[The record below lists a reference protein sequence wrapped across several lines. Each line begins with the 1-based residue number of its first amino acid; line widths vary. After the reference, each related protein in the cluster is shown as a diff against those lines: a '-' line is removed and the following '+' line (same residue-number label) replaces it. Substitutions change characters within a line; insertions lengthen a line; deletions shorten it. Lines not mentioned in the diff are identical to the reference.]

1 MKYREIIGFTLIF
14 LIIIVFSII
23 NQPTS
28 PPAQNP
34 PSDSLTV
41 KTTHDSDS
49 LSQAPSMEDST
60 YHQTGLHLSSSDS
73 SALTVSFT
81 TSGEFYKHFNGKE
94 DTIQVEN
101 DVMKVTFSTKGAMIR
116 QIELKDFLTY
126 DKQPLKLYFQNEN
139 LFNVILSTKKIL
151 LHTEKLFFTPLTSQ
165 KHLMVTNDS
174 LKLIFEA
181 LAVNETDSPCG
192 KLIFEYVFRK
202 DAYDFNFYIRTENG
216 KTFLPPGISLFTL
229 QWKSELARSEK
240 HAETERTNS
249 TIHYASAKLETNY
262 LSERKNDDKKI
273 NYQLNWI
280 AYKSQFFTSVL
291 LTQSK
296 PFTSSEVKVY
306 TKEIEDPKYLK
317 TMYSTSIYEFKPEEE
332 NSIKF
337 KFFTGPLKYKLL
349 RSYKA
354 KLERQ
359 IPLGW
364 GFAPIAWI
372 NRFAV
377 LPVFNWLE
385 SYNLNYGII
394 ILILTILLK
403 IVLFPITYRTYLS
416 SAKMRVLQ
424 PDIEAINKKFPKP
437 EDAAKKQQA
446 MMELYRRSGI
456 NPAAG
461 CFPILLQ
468 LPILIAM
475 FRFFP
480 SAIELRQQ
488 PFLWAEDLSTYDSIL
503 DLGFHIPFYGDHVSL
518 FTLLMTISTLVY
530 TRLNEKLMSTGSQ
543 TLPGMRFIT
552 YLMPILFLGFF
563 NSFSAALSYYYLL
576 ANLFTF
582 VQIFGIRYLISE
594 DKLRKQ
600 IEEHRKKPL
609 KKSRWQQ
616 RLEEMQ
622 KQQTKKK

>member
-1 MKYREIIGFTLIF
+1 MKYREILGFTLIF

-23 NQPTS
+23 NQPS
-28 PPAQNP
+28 KPKAEKPQN
-34 PSDSLTV
+34 DSLTV
-41 KTTHDSDS
+41 KANKDSANASQVKMIKDTTGNQDIV
-49 LSQAPSMEDST
+49 L
-60 YHQTGLHLSSSDS
+60 QTQDTSE
-73 SALTVSFT
+73 TTFSFIN
-81 TSGEFYKHFNGKE
+81 SGEFYRHFQGKE

-101 DVMKVTFSTKGAMIR
+101 DVMKVTFSTKGAMIK
-116 QIELKDFLTY
+116 QIELKQFLTY
-126 DKQPLKLYFQNEN
+126 NKQPLKLYFKDETYFN
-139 LFNVILSTKKIL
+139 LVLSTKKIL
-151 LHTEKLFFTPLTSQ
+151 LHTDKLFFTPTTLLKQ
-165 KHLMVTNDS
+165 IHVNGDS
-174 LKLIFEA
+174 LKLNFEA
-181 LAVNETDSPCG
+181 IAVNENDTPCG

-202 DAYDFNFYIRTENG
+202 NAYDFDFRIKTENG
-216 KTFLPPGISLFTL
+216 KSFLPPGISLFTF
-229 QWKSELARSEK
+229 QWNSNLARSEK

-262 LSERKNDDKKI
+262 LSERSNDSKKI
-273 NYQLNWI
+273 NYQLKWI

-291 LTQSK
+291 MTKSK
-296 PFTSSEVKVY
+296 PFTSSEIKVY
-306 TKEIEDPKYLK
+306 ARETDDPTYLK
-317 TMYSTSIYEFKPEEE
+317 TMFSTSIYEFNPDEE
-332 NSIKF
+332 NSIQF
-337 KFFTGPLKYKLL
+337 KFYTGPLKYKLL

-364 GFAPIAWI
+364 SFAPIAWI

-416 SAKMRVLQ
+416 SAKMRVIQ
-424 PDIEAINKKFPKP
+424 PDIEAINKKYPKP
-437 EDAAKKQQA
+437 EDAAKKQQTL
-446 MMELYRRSGI
+446 MELYRRSGI

-461 CFPILLQ
+461 CLPILLQ

-518 FTLLMTISTLVY
+518 FTLLMTISTLIY

-563 NSFSAALSYYYLL
+563 NSYSAALSYYYLL

-594 DKLRKQ
+594 EKLRKQ

-622 KQQTKKK
+622 KQQARKK